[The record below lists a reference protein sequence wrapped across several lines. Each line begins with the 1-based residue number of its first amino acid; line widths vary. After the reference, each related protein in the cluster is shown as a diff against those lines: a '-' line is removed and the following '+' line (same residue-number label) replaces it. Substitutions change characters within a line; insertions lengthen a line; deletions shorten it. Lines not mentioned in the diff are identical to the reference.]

1 MPRPRNRRSTRND
14 PPRVTITPVRSSR
27 SRRRPPRSGRV
38 FLLRRLAALLALAA
52 AFVLVWF
59 LISLFQPFAG
69 SGHGRVEVTIPPG
82 ASVNEISST
91 LEHDGVISSG
101 FFFKLAATIDG
112 DRGRLRA
119 GQYKMKLGMSYS
131 SALDEL
137 VAGPN
142 IKYVNVTI
150 VPGRSRRQEQTV
162 FASEGIKGNYMR
174 ATIRSRLLDPTLYGA
189 PRNTP
194 TLEGFLWPDTY
205 NLREPVRLGPLVAD
219 QLKRFKQEF
228 ARVHLG
234 YAKSKNLTAYDVLK
248 IASLISEEAMLKKD
262 LPRAAAVIYNR
273 LRLNMDLGL
282 DSTVAY
288 ATGNYGTLTE
298 KDLHSRSR
306 WNTTNRPGLPPT
318 PIDSP
323 DLQAI
328 NAAAHPA
335 HISALYFINKV
346 CGNGALRF
354 TSSYHQ
360 FLHWS
365 AEWDTAV
372 AQAARDHKDAEF
384 CKGGKP

>member
-1 MPRPRNRRSTRND
+1 
-14 PPRVTITPVRSSR
+14 V
-27 SRRRPPRSGRV
+27 
-38 FLLRRLAALLALAA
+38 ALLVLVA

-59 LISLFQPFAG
+59 LISLFQPFTG
-69 SGHGRVEVTIPPG
+69 SGHGRVKVTIPQG
-82 ASVNEISST
+82 SGVSKIGSL
-91 LEHDGVISSG
+91 LEHDGVVSSG

-112 DRGRLRA
+112 DRGKLHA
-119 GQYKMKLGMSYS
+119 GQYNMKLGMSYNA
-131 SALDEL
+131 ALDQL

-142 IKYVNVTI
+142 IRFANVTI
-150 VPGRSRRQEQTV
+150 IPGRSRRQVQAVLKT
-162 FASEGIKGNYMR
+162 SGIKGNYVR
-174 ATIRSRLLDPTLYGA
+174 ATIRSSLLDPRLYGA
-189 PRNTP
+189 PKHTP

-205 NLREPVRLGPLVAD
+205 NLRKPVKLSRLVAD

-228 ARVHLG
+228 ARVKLG
-234 YAKSKNLTAYDVLK
+234 YAKSKNLTGYDVLK
-248 IASLISEEAMLKKD
+248 IASLISEEAEIPKD

-306 WNTTNRPGLPPT
+306 WNTTNHPGLPPT

-323 DLQAI
+323 DLAAI

-335 HISALYFINKV
+335 KSDALYFINKV

-354 TSSYHQ
+354 TGNYQQ

-365 AEWDTAV
+365 ALWNAAV
-372 AQAARDHKDAEF
+372 TKAARDHGNAEF
-384 CKGGKP
+384 CKGKAP

>member
-1 MPRPRNRRSTRND
+1 
-14 PPRVTITPVRSSR
+14 
-27 SRRRPPRSGRV
+27 V
-38 FLLRRLAALLALAA
+38 FLLRRIVALLVLVA

-59 LISLFQPFAG
+59 LVSLFQPFTG
-69 SGHGRVEVTIPPG
+69 SGHGRVKVTVPKG
-82 ASVNEISST
+82 SSVSEIGS
-91 LEHDGVISSG
+91 LLARDGVISSS
-101 FFFKLAATIDG
+101 FFFKLSATIDG
-112 DRGRLRA
+112 DRSKLHA
-119 GQYKMKLGMSYS
+119 GQYDMKLGMSYS
-131 SALDEL
+131 SALDQL

-142 IKYVNVTI
+142 IKYANLLI
-150 VPGRSRRQEQTV
+150 IPGRSRRQVQAV
-162 FASEGIKGNYMR
+162 LKDDGVKGSYMR
-174 ATIRSRLLDPTLYGA
+174 ATLHSPLLDPTLYGA
-189 PRNTP
+189 PKHTP

-205 NLREPVRLGPLVAD
+205 NLRKPVKLSRLVAD

-228 ARVHLG
+228 AKVKLG

-248 IASLISEEAMLKKD
+248 IASLISEEAEIPKD

-298 KDLHSRSR
+298 KDLHSKSP
-306 WNTTNRPGLPPT
+306 WNTTNHPGLPPT

-323 DLQAI
+323 DLRAI

-335 HISALYFINKV
+335 KTAALYFINKV

-354 TSSYHQ
+354 TASYQQ

-365 AEWDTAV
+365 ALWSSAV
-372 AQAARDHKDAEF
+372 TKAARDHRNAEF
-384 CKGGKP
+384 CKGKTP